1 MTLKAV
7 YIKNGF
13 SRSSRTNKTLRYFVL
28 RPSAPASKMETT
40 KMEKRKL
47 DIAIKTL
54 NKVSDTKQSIEE
66 HLEQKYLKESI
77 SVEEVIYFSLAS
89 LQANSQQNKDFKAEI
104 FLVGIALLELY
115 AKGYNVQ
122 LNSLGHDRDK
132 TSYSHGYS
140 VRNIRTALQ

>member
-1 MTLKAV
+1 
-7 YIKNGF
+7 
-13 SRSSRTNKTLRYFVL
+13 
-28 RPSAPASKMETT
+28 
-40 KMEKRKL
+40 MEKRKL
-47 DIAIKTL
+47 DIAIETL

-77 SVEEVIYFSLAS
+77 SVEEAIYFSLAS
-89 LQANSQQNKDFKAEI
+89 LQANGQQNKDFKAEI

-122 LNSLGHDRDK
+122 LWDVHDRDK

>member
-47 DIAIKTL
+47 DITIKTL

-66 HLEQKYLKESI
+66 RLE
-77 SVEEVIYFSLAS
+77 
-89 LQANSQQNKDFKAEI
+89 
-104 FLVGIALLELY
+104 
-115 AKGYNVQ
+115 
-122 LNSLGHDRDK
+122 
-132 TSYSHGYS
+132 
-140 VRNIRTALQ
+140 